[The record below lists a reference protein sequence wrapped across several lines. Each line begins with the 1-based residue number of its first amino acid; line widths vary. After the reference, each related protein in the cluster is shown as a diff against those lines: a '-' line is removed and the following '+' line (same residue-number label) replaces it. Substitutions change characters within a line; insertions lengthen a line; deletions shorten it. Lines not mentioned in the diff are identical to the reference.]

1 MANMLC
7 KPKHLSLDP
16 QHPSIYNN
24 EGGKGPCSRIN
35 ERGAWGKGGGRER
48 NSDRGRQTETDWT
61 LNYQQNQNMM
71 LKGVH
76 WGDDDGNI

>member
-35 ERGAWGKGGGRER
+35 ERGAWGKGGGEREKQR
-48 NSDRGRQTETDWT
+48 QRQTDR
-61 LNYQQNQNMM
+61 
-71 LKGVH
+71 
-76 WGDDDGNI
+76 D

>member
-35 ERGAWGKGGGRER
+35 ERGAWGKGGGERETATEA
-48 NSDRGRQTETDWT
+48 DRQRLTGLCELSAKPKHDVERGT
-61 LNYQQNQNMM
+61 L
-71 LKGVH
+71 G
-76 WGDDDGNI
+76 G